1 MKTTSSLRRRFA
13 RFAALLCTALT
24 GHLVELIILLHATAA
39 ACASVYNLHHAW
51 MHPAVYAPFA
61 VIAALSLSFYR
72 ERHRWAVVAYWA
84 MLPLYLLTLFLPDAW
99 RSSTELH
106 YLYVALPAIYLL
118 ARRVKDNG
126 RYSLRLYSMA
136 RSLTLALGIA
146 TFLMAILMLIL
157 SSIETLFHPDPSIF
171 NKCYYLV
178 LTVCYPLVAPLVFI
192 GLESTSRT
200 PAVSILETILL
211 NYILTP
217 ALLLYNLILYVY
229 AATILFRWDLPQASV
244 ATMVTIFIS
253 VQVILDIVRPLLNR
267 QPLAWYFRW
276 FGLIALPLVVLFWVA
291 TGYRLSQYGLTIDRC
306 FLLLAGVLMTLYC
319 LLSPFLRPK
328 PWFWLTI
335 AAVAGIVVLTL
346 GGPLSARQLSLS
358 AQLTLIRTNAAEAHI
373 LTPEGTIDTAAFHPD
388 PTDTLYAPQ
397 HRAAYQAML
406 YIEHD
411 LGDTLVLR
419 RELGLDRADYL
430 DRLSDRT
437 ARHAKAYRFDND
449 WYRYEEQY
457 ATQNFYLH
465 NGSNKNIIDVSDYNR
480 LFLNRRYNAGE
491 SIPYPGGAIDADTLL
506 AAQLAKIGYTLR
518 SNLDQDK
525 LEKHKEQLLTYT
537 SHDGSIL
544 IVFDGMQISKA
555 DSLNHLSTA
564 HICYALSR

>member
-1 MKTTSSLRRRFA
+1 MKTSFLRRRFA
-13 RFAALLCTALT
+13 RFAELLRTALT
-24 GHLVELIILLHATAA
+24 GHPVELLILLHATAA
-39 ACASVYNLHHAW
+39 ACASVYLLHHAW
-51 MHPAVYAPFA
+51 MLPAVYAPFA

-72 ERHRWAVVAYWA
+72 ERLRWAVVAYWA

-106 YLYVALPAIYLL
+106 YLYAALPAIYLL
-118 ARRVKDNG
+118 ARRVKDNS
-126 RYSLRLYSMA
+126 RYSIRFYSMA

-157 SSIETLFHPDPSIF
+157 GSIETLFHPDPSIF
-171 NKCYYLV
+171 NKCYDLV

-200 PAVSILETILL
+200 PAVSKLETILL

-267 QPLAWYFRW
+267 QPFEWYFRW

-319 LLSPFLRPK
+319 LLTPFLRPK

-346 GGPLSARQLSLS
+346 GGPLSARQLSLN
-358 AQLTLIRTNAAEAHI
+358 AQIKLIRANAAEAHI

-388 PTDTLYAPQ
+388 PTDTLYVPQ

-465 NGSNKNIIDVSDYNR
+465 NDSDKNIIDVSDYNR

-491 SIPYPGGAIDADTLL
+491 SIPYPGGTIDADTLL

-525 LEKHKEQLLTYT
+525 LDKHKEQLLTYT
-537 SHDGSIL
+537 SPDGSVL

-555 DSLNHLSTA
+555 DSLNHIFTA

>member
-1 MKTTSSLRRRFA
+1 MKTSFLRRRFA
-13 RFAALLCTALT
+13 RFAALLRTALT
-24 GHLVELIILLHATAA
+24 GHPVELLILLHATAA

-106 YLYVALPAIYLL
+106 YLYAALPAIYLL
-118 ARRVKDNG
+118 ARRVKDNS
-126 RYSLRLYSMA
+126 RYSLRFYSMA
-136 RSLTLALGIA
+136 RSLTLAIGIA

-157 SSIETLFHPDPSIF
+157 GSIETLFHPDPSIF
-171 NKCYYLV
+171 NKCYDLV

-200 PAVSILETILL
+200 PAVSKLETILL

-253 VQVILDIVRPLLNR
+253 VQVILDIVRPQLPR

-291 TGYRLSQYGLTIDRC
+291 TGYRLSQYGLTFDRC
-306 FLLLAGVLMTLYC
+306 YLLLAGLLMTLYC
-319 LLSPFLRPK
+319 LFTPFLRIR
-328 PWFWLTI
+328 PWHWCTALL
-335 AAVAGIVVLTL
+335 AAGVLILAL
-346 GGPLSARQLSLS
+346 GGPLSARQLSLRT
-358 AQLTLIRTNAAEAHI
+358 QLHIIRANAAQAHI
-373 LTPEGTIDTAAFHPD
+373 LTPQGTIDTAAFHPD
-388 PTDTLYAPQ
+388 PADTLYAPQ
-397 HRAAYQAML
+397 HRAAYQAMC

-411 LGDTLVLR
+411 LGDTLVLM

-437 ARHAKAYRFDND
+437 ARHAQAYRIDND

-457 ATQNFYLH
+457 ATQNFYL
-465 NGSNKNIIDVSDYNR
+465 NNTSGNSDIDISSYNR
-480 LFLNRRYNAGE
+480 MLLNHRYSSGE
-491 SIPYPGGAIDADTLL
+491 NIPYPGGTINADTLL

-518 SNLDQDK
+518 SNLDKEK
-525 LEKHKEQLLTYT
+525 LDKHKDQLLTYT
-537 SHDGSIL
+537 SSDGSIL
-544 IVFDGMQISKA
+544 IVFSRMEISKV
-555 DSLNHLSTA
+555 DSLNHITSA
-564 HICYALSR
+564 SIWYALSR

>member
-1 MKTTSSLRRRFA
+1 MKTSFLRRRFA
-13 RFAALLCTALT
+13 RFAELLRTALT
-24 GHLVELIILLHATAA
+24 GHPVELLILLHATAA
-39 ACASVYNLHHAW
+39 ACASVYLLHHAW
-51 MHPAVYAPFA
+51 MLPAVYAPFA

-72 ERHRWAVVAYWA
+72 ERLRWAVVAYWA

-106 YLYVALPAIYLL
+106 YLYAALPAIYLL
-118 ARRVKDNG
+118 ARRVKDNS
-126 RYSLRLYSMA
+126 RYSIRFYSMA

-157 SSIETLFHPDPSIF
+157 GSIETLFHPDPSIF
-171 NKCYYLV
+171 NKCYDLV

-200 PAVSILETILL
+200 PAVSKLETILL

-267 QPLAWYFRW
+267 QPFEWYFRW
-276 FGLIALPLVVLFWVA
+276 FGLIALPLVALFWVA

-319 LLSPFLRPK
+319 LLTPFLRPK

-346 GGPLSARQLSLS
+346 GGPLSARQLSLN
-358 AQLTLIRTNAAEAHI
+358 AQIKLIRANAAEAHI

-388 PTDTLYAPQ
+388 PTDTLYVPQ

-465 NGSNKNIIDVSDYNR
+465 NDSDKNIIDVSDYNR

-491 SIPYPGGAIDADTLL
+491 SIPYPGGTIDADTLL

-525 LEKHKEQLLTYT
+525 LDKHKEQLLTYT
-537 SHDGSIL
+537 SPDGSVL

-555 DSLNHLSTA
+555 DSLNHIFTA

>member
-1 MKTTSSLRRRFA
+1 MKTSFLRRRFA
-13 RFAALLCTALT
+13 RFAALLRTALT
-24 GHLVELIILLHATAA
+24 GHPVELLILLHATAA

-72 ERHRWAVVAYWA
+72 ERLRWAVVAYWA

-106 YLYVALPAIYLL
+106 YLYAVLPAIYLL

-126 RYSLRLYSMA
+126 RYSLRFYSMA

-157 SSIETLFHPDPSIF
+157 GSIETLFHPDPSIF
-171 NKCYYLV
+171 NKCYDLV

-200 PAVSILETILL
+200 PVVSKLETILL

-267 QPLAWYFRW
+267 QPFAWYFRW

-291 TGYRLSQYGLTIDRC
+291 TGYRLGQYGLTFDRC
-306 FLLLAGVLMTLYC
+306 YLLLAGLLMTLYC
-319 LLSPFLRPK
+319 LFTPFLRIR
-328 PWFWLTI
+328 PWHWCTALL
-335 AAVAGIVVLTL
+335 AAGVLILAL
-346 GGPLSARQLSLS
+346 GGPLSARQLSLRT
-358 AQLTLIRTNAAEAHI
+358 QLHIIRANAAQAHI
-373 LTPEGTIDTAAFHPD
+373 LTPQGTIDTAAFHPD
-388 PTDTLYAPQ
+388 PADSLYRRQ
-397 HRAAYQAML
+397 HRAAYQAMC

-411 LGDTLVLR
+411 LGDTLVLV

-437 ARHAKAYRFDND
+437 ARHAQAYRIDND

-457 ATQNFYLH
+457 ATQNFYLY
-465 NGSNKNIIDVSDYNR
+465 NTSGNSDIDISRYNR
-480 LFLNRRYNAGE
+480 MLLNHRYSSGE
-491 SIPYPGGAIDADTLL
+491 SIPYPGGTINADTLL

-518 SNLDQDK
+518 SNLDKEK
-525 LEKHKEQLLTYT
+525 LDKHKDQLLTYT
-537 SHDGSIL
+537 SPDGSIL
-544 IVFDGMQISKA
+544 IVFSRMEISKV
-555 DSLNHLSTA
+555 DSLNHITSA
-564 HICYALSR
+564 SIWYALSR